1 MACSM
6 WFLDQGR
13 NLGPGHWEHGVS
25 AISEKSLKLFFSEN
39 LSWPLIRTVKLYI
52 SNLAFGVS
60 MIALP
65 PISRGFP
72 GGSGVKRPPA
82 SVGGAGD
89 SVSIPGSGRSLGEEN
104 GNPLQCSCLENPM
117 DRGAWRATVHGVMKS
132 WTRLSTQT
140 VEQQARTPQPLSC
153 GARQPVHREEEPHA
167 GGSAARHTHK
177 EVFSKRTTGASL
189 VAQLVKSPPAM
200 GETWV

>member
-1 MACSM
+1 MWEVIFLSAFSLVFPSFYSTHPPIRQLLNHYLKKKIRLCWVFLMACSM

-117 DRGAWRATVHGVMKS
+117 DRGAWRATVHGVAKGQS
-132 WTRLSTQT
+132 G
-140 VEQQARTPQPLSC
+140 P
-153 GARQPVHREEEPHA
+153 
-167 GGSAARHTHK
+167 
-177 EVFSKRTTGASL
+177 
-189 VAQLVKSPPAM
+189 SP
-200 GETWV
+200 

>member
-1 MACSM
+1 MASI
-6 WFLDQGR
+6 
-13 NLGPGHWEHGVS
+13 PGQRTKIPPAGEQLPRG
-25 AISEKSLKLFFSEN
+25 
-39 LSWPLIRTVKLYI
+39 LSGKE
-52 SNLAFGVS
+52 
-60 MIALP
+60 
-65 PISRGFP
+65 
-72 GGSGVKRPPA
+72 PPA
-82 SVGGAGD
+82 SAGD
-89 SVSIPGSGRSLGEEN
+89 ARDTGMIPGSGRSPGGGQ
-104 GNPLQCSCLENPM
+104 GNPLQHPCLENPM

>member
-1 MACSM
+1 MGGNFFKCFLACISFILFYASSYKTVIKSLFKKKIRLCWVFLMACSM

-104 GNPLQCSCLENPM
+104 GNPLQYSCLGNPM
-117 DRGAWRATVHGVMKS
+117 V
-132 WTRLSTQT
+132 
-140 VEQQARTPQPLSC
+140 
-153 GARQPVHREEEPHA
+153 RENW
-167 GGSAARHTHK
+167 
-177 EVFSKRTTGASL
+177 RTTNYGITKESDTTK
-189 VAQLVKSPPAM
+189 QLNSNR
-200 GETWV
+200 